1 MKSVGVSLRAS
12 EWRRLAWQHPEWWTI
27 ALSAAAWATI
37 MGQWIVASSNE
48 HANHGGHTARPAS
61 LIVSSVLMIVAM
73 MFPMV
78 LSSVRTVAARSLW
91 RRRHRAVLQF
101 LVGYMAPWMLFSLA
115 TWIVIAVLK
124 ANKTSLGL
132 ESSQAAALAFGA
144 AVVWQLTPIK
154 RRALFA
160 CHRTIPIAANGW
172 RANRDCFRSGWMIG
186 NSCVASCWVL
196 MLACML
202 SEHSLPA
209 MLCAT
214 VIGITERA
222 QFRPNHRLL
231 CSAML
236 LLAVVYVTMPY
247 LSHPH

>member
-1 MKSVGVSLRAS
+1 MKSASATLRVT
-12 EWRRLAWQHPEWWTI
+12 EWRRWAWRHPEWWTI
-27 ALSAAAWATI
+27 ALSAAAWAMI
-37 MGQWIVASSNE
+37 IGQWIFASS
-48 HANHGGHTARPAS
+48 HVHGGHGEPHGSS
-61 LIVSSVLMIVAM
+61 LITSVLMIAAM

-91 RRRHRAVLQF
+91 RRRHRAILHF
-101 LVGYMAPWMLFSLA
+101 LVGYIAPWLLFTLVASILTA
-115 TWIVIAVLK
+115 
-124 ANKTSLGL
+124 GL
-132 ESSQAAALAFGA
+132 YSSQAAAFAFGA
-144 AVVWQLTPIK
+144 AVLWQLTPVK

-160 CHRTIPIAANGW
+160 CHRTIPIAARGW
-172 RANRDCFRSGWMIG
+172 RAGRDCFRSGWIIG
-186 NSCVASCWVL
+186 ISCVASCWVL

-214 VIGITERA
+214 AIGIIERT
-222 QFRPNHRLL
+222 QFRPNQRLL

-247 LSHPH
+247 LSQPH